1 MYALNKFVLSNYIRI
16 TLELNDLILH
26 EKSSS
31 PQDIAYNCN
40 AVFKQLMGM

>member
-16 TLELNDLILH
+16 TLELNDLIMV
-26 EKSSS
+26 EKSLS

-40 AVFKQLMGM
+40 VVLKQIMGM